1 MALPT
6 VELKPSVPS
15 SPFTDFWKLFR
26 KNRMGVIG
34 LVMLVLIIFVAI
46 FAPLIAPYDPDSS
59 AGITS
64 RDLYKPPSAEH
75 WFGTDDAGKDVLSS
89 FMYGARVSL
98 IVGFF
103 AAFISIVIGGV
114 IGIVAGFYGGR
125 VENLLMRFTDTM
137 LVIPDLPLIVV
148 IVALTRPSLLNII
161 FVIGLLGWTT
171 TARIVRSQTLAVKSR
186 KFVLRAR
193 AIGAGN
199 GHIILHHILPL
210 VMPLLV
216 VNAIL
221 VISLAI
227 LNESTLSFLGLGDP
241 TVTSWGQMLNFAFGR
256 GAMSAGAWWA
266 LVAPGFGIVWV
277 VLGLT
282 LLGHGLEQV
291 LNPRLEA
298 HHLMPGRPTV
308 QGEAE
313 LQPAPQGI
321 KRDSPVLLDVQ
332 NLSVNYVNEGRETKA
347 VHNVSF
353 QLHEGELL
361 GLVGESGCGKTTL
374 MMSLMRL
381 LPAVGEI
388 ANGHIYFHGQDLA
401 TLTEVEM
408 ADVRWSGISVI
419 FQGAMNALNPV
430 RTVGDQIA
438 EAIRKHL
445 PEMPPGVVDSR
456 VTELLELVGISA
468 EHKDHYPHQYSGG
481 MRQRAMIAMALS
493 CNPQVVIADEPTT
506 ALDVMIQAQILELL
520 DALRKKLGLSVIF
533 VTHDLGVV
541 AEMCDSVLVMYGGV
555 TAEYA
560 DVDTIYNAPRHPY
573 TQELLKA
580 FPDLSRPGKRLVSI
594 PGYPPKLDA
603 LPPGCRFAP
612 RCPLAFERCTVEM
625 PDLHS
630 LNGGGHVASCH
641 LVEISPRPP
650 SSLMH
655 RRVEQD

>member
-1 MALPT
+1 MAVQT
-6 VELKPSVPS
+6 AELKPNVRS
-15 SPFTDFWKLFR
+15 SPLSGFWRTFR
-26 KNRMGVIG
+26 RNYMGVAG
-34 LVMLVLIIFVAI
+34 LVMLVIILVVAV
-46 FAPLIAPYDPDSS
+46 FAPILAPYEIGTSE
-59 AGITS
+59 GITS
-64 RDLYKPPSAEH
+64 ADIYNAPSTVH
-75 WFGTDDAGKDVLSS
+75 WLGTDDAGKDVLTN
-89 FMYGARVSL
+89 FIYGSRVSL

-114 IGIVAGFYGGR
+114 IGIVAGFVGGR
-125 VENLLMRFTDTM
+125 VENFLMRFTDTM
-137 LVIPDLPLIVV
+137 LIIPDLPLIIV
-148 IVALTRPSLLNII
+148 IVALTKPSLLNII

-199 GHIILHHILPL
+199 RHIIVHHILPL

-241 TVTSWGQMLNFAFGR
+241 TSLSWGQMLNFAFGR
-256 GAMSAGAWWA
+256 GAMSVGAWWA
-266 LVAPGFGIVWV
+266 LATPGFGIVWV
-277 VLGLT
+277 VLALT

-291 LNPRLEA
+291 LNPRLES
-298 HHLMPGRPTV
+298 HHLMPGRLTV
-308 QGEAE
+308 ADEAARAPVLEDRKGEA
-313 LQPAPQGI
+313 
-321 KRDSPVLLDVQ
+321 PVLLDVQ
-332 NLSVNYVNEGRETKA
+332 NLSVDYVNEDRVAKA
-347 VHNVSF
+347 VENVSF
-353 QLHEGELL
+353 RLHEGQML

-374 MMSLMRL
+374 IMALNRL
-381 LPAVGEI
+381 LPAAGQIVH
-388 ANGHIYFHGQDLA
+388 GHVQFRGRDLA
-401 TLTEVEM
+401 RLSEQEL
-408 ADVRWSGISVI
+408 ADIRWSGISII

-438 EAIRKHL
+438 EAISKHT
-445 PEMPPGVVDSR
+445 PTMPRGVVDAR
-456 VTELLELVGISA
+456 VVELLELVGIA
-468 EHKDHYPHQYSGG
+468 PKHKEHFPHQYSGG

-520 DALRKKLGLSVIF
+520 DSLRRKLGLAVIL

-560 DVDTIYNAPRHPY
+560 GVDAIFNAPRHPY

-580 FPDLSRPGKRLVSI
+580 FPDLSKPGRRLVSI

-603 LPPGCRFAP
+603 LPAGCRFAP
-612 RCPLAFERCTVEM
+612 RCPLAFERCTTEM
-625 PDLHS
+625 PKLS
-630 LNGGGHVASCH
+630 LVSDGHIASCH
-641 LVEISPRPP
+641 LVES
-650 SSLMH
+650 
-655 RRVEQD
+655 